1 MKKYLIGAAA
11 CLMAA
16 CSLTPVAR
24 TQWHQPGEI
33 ADFSADGRLAVQ
45 AGGRGSYANFDW
57 LRQNG
62 VQAIDINTPLGN
74 TIGRL
79 CRDAQG
85 VLAVNA
91 RGERFEAD
99 TAAELS
105 EKLLGFVLPLQYL
118 DVWANGQWTADLP
131 HQVTDKGELL
141 QAGWLIDRQI
151 NEEGRVRILTLN
163 GEKLSLKLIFDN
175 MALSENAA
183 DSPSVCAIRE
193 EPA

>member
-1 MKKYLIGAAA
+1 M
-11 CLMAA
+11 
-16 CSLTPVAR
+16 PVTR
-24 TQWHQPGEI
+24 TQWRGPGEI

-45 AGGRGSYANFDW
+45 AQGKGSYANFDW

-62 VQAIDINTPLGN
+62 VQTIDINTPLGN

-79 CRDAQG
+79 CRDGQG

-91 RGERFEAD
+91 QGEIFEAG

-105 EKLLGFVLPLQYL
+105 ERLLGFALPLQYL
-118 DVWANGQWTADLP
+118 DIWANGRWTDELP
-131 HQVTDKGELL
+131 HRITDKGELN

-151 NEEGRVRILTLN
+151 KDDGSVRILTLT
-163 GEKLSLKLIFDN
+163 GEKLSLRLVFDHI
-175 MALSENAA
+175 APPDGSLSDA
-183 DSPSVCAIRE
+183 PSSCPSRT